1 MTDGAGQW
9 MLTNIRVTGV
19 NQVTKKRQT
28 DGRMQDKKLLGTLGV
43 V

>member
-19 NQVTKKRQT
+19 NQVTKKFADRLT
-28 DGRMQDKKLLGTLGV
+28 DGCKTKSY
-43 V
+43 